1 MKYSLYSWVQE
12 LCKEGKS
19 VALLDS
25 DQNEG
30 SPKVASLVE
39 LVKSIRKRVT
49 NRLLL
54 KYQIESFRNNK
65 QIPLGILKLFEM
77 TEFPKLDLEIITCN
91 KISKEDYLRW
101 IDIPSYFKQGQES
114 SDELLGERNLGEKI
128 SDFLTKKGAKSNLLS
143 YGYQTSALAYQKQT
157 LVDKNIQENKEDFFR
172 IEFLHQKYKITGYV
186 LVDYNYP
193 VRYKVFFNMYNDM

>member
-19 VALLDS
+19 VAFTDP

-30 SPKVASLVE
+30 EESSKIASLVE
-39 LVKSIRKRVT
+39 LVKAVRKRVT

-54 KYQIESFRNNK
+54 KYQIDSFRNNK
-65 QIPLGILKLFEM
+65 QIPLGVLKLFEM
-77 TEFPKLDLEIITCN
+77 NEFPKLDLEVITCN

-101 IDIPSYFKQGQES
+101 VEIPSSLKQTQDA
-114 SDELLGERNLGEKI
+114 SDELLGSRDLGEKI
-128 SDFLTKKGAKSNLLS
+128 SDFLTKKGTKSNVQT
-143 YGYQTSALAYQKQT
+143 YGYLTRTLAYKKET
-157 LVDKNIQENKEDFFR
+157 LVDRSQNNQDNKEDFYR
-172 IEFLHQKYKITGYV
+172 IEFLHQKYKITGFV

-193 VRYKVFFNMYNDM
+193 KR